1 MLRVRHV
8 IGYSMIVRNDAMT
21 GECRQGDP
29 QLGSCVPAGGASEC
43 GRYGVCCRW
52 IVGDRILGLSPQN
65 LVAMALSLTTNALV
79 PLGSSAEA
87 LTRRLRPVFQSVRR
101 RPAAH
106 RPSVLINF
114 TVKEAADRAGVSPAA
129 SIHGL
134 RHTRASHAI
143 DNGAPVTLVS
153 ATLGHAD
160 LQTTSSMHLLYLGW
174 LRPVFEDVVLGTWVS
189 PYARPDIE
197 RLAPGMWQQREPGQ

>member
-106 RPSVLINF
+106 RPSVLII
-114 TVKEAADRAGVSPAA
+114 SP
-129 SIHGL
+129 SKKRPIV
-134 RHTRASHAI
+134 RASALPHRSMGCAI
-143 DNGAPVTLVS
+143 RVRPTPS
-153 ATLGHAD
+153 
-160 LQTTSSMHLLYLGW
+160 TTGRRSPSYRPPWGTPTYKPRALCTCSTWDGCGRYLKTS
-174 LRPVFEDVVLGTWVS
+174 F
-189 PYARPDIE
+189 
-197 RLAPGMWQQREPGQ
+197 